1 MKKTKKVLE
10 RCPDNI
16 NHLEHICGID
26 EVGRGCGAGPVFT
39 SAVILPRDFTSDL
52 IRDSKKLSEKQRN
65 EAYKLIMDNALY
77 VSCEY
82 GSVDEINEH
91 GIDKATFKSMYKC
104 ISNLSVEPEHILVDG
119 ISWETYGDEKDYNE
133 IVTLV
138 PKGDDT
144 YLSIAAAA
152 IIAKVTR
159 DKYMTDLSES
169 YPNYFWGKNKG
180 YLTSDHISAIKEFGP
195 NEHHRTKYI
204 RNFVNN

>member
-1 MKKTKKVLE
+1 
-10 RCPDNI
+10 
-16 NHLEHICGID
+16 
-26 EVGRGCGAGPVFT
+26 
-39 SAVILPRDFTSDL
+39 
-52 IRDSKKLSEKQRN
+52 
-65 EAYKLIMDNALY
+65 
-77 VSCEY
+77 
-82 GSVDEINEH
+82 
-91 GIDKATFKSMYKC
+91 
-104 ISNLSVEPEHILVDG
+104 
-119 ISWETYGDEKDYNE
+119 
-133 IVTLV
+133 V